1 MPIKVSIETKSVA
14 FPDQGTAEEYLAA
27 VIPVL
32 HQVEKAVALFASD
45 RIDRTTELKDVKGQV
60 CGSVEILRF

>member
-1 MPIKVSIETKSVA
+1 MPIRIEVKTSGPA

-27 VIPVL
+27 VVPVL
-32 HQVEKAVALFASD
+32 HQVEKAVAEFATH
-45 RIDRTTELKDVKGQV
+45 RIDRKTELKDVKGQV